1 MPVVIGLI
9 IVIAVIVI
17 VFYNGLQVAQNN
29 VKNAWSQ
36 IDVQLQRRFD
46 LIPNLME
53 AIKGYMD
60 HEEGILTK
68 ITELR
73 SLWANSQTV
82 SEKSKLNNDLSS
94 SLKTIMA
101 ISENYP
107 ILRASENFLNLQNE
121 LRNTEEKIA
130 VVRGEYNDAVTKYNI
145 KLETVPS
152 NLIAG
157 IFGFKE
163 EELFKLENEDVKKN
177 VKIDFSK

>member
-1 MPVVIGLI
+1 MPIVIGLI
-9 IVIAVIVI
+9 IVIAVVVI
-17 VFYNGLQVAQNN
+17 VLYNGLQSAKNN

-53 AIKGYMD
+53 TIQGYME
-60 HEEGILTK
+60 HEEGLLTK

-82 SEKSKLNNDLSS
+82 SEKSKLNDDLSNT
-94 SLKTIMA
+94 LKTIMA

-107 ILRASENFLNLQNE
+107 VLRASENFLNLQNE
-121 LRNTEEKIA
+121 LRNTEDKIA
-130 VVRGEYNDAVTKYNI
+130 MTRGEYNDVVTKYNI
-145 KLETVPS
+145 KLETIPS
-152 NLIAG
+152 NLIAS

-163 EELFKLENEDVKKN
+163 EELFKIENEEIKN
-177 VKIDFSK
+177 NIKIDFSK